1 MTAGLEFE
9 VVAVET
15 RTDST
20 HKHMKQG
27 EVTAPWP
34 IETITLRLPF
44 DDEGFTEN
52 FRVANLSCPYYVGD
66 DGTFS
71 VRIVDPEMQGKFKI
85 GDRVDI
91 LKGLTASR

>member
-20 HKHMKQG
+20 REHMKQG
-27 EVTAPWP
+27 EVVAPWP

-44 DDEGFTEN
+44 NDEGFTEN
-52 FRVANLSCPYYVGD
+52 FRVANMSCPYYVGD
-66 DGTFS
+66 NGTFS
-71 VRIVDPEMQGKFKI
+71 VQIVDPGMQGKLKI
-85 GDRVDI
+85 GDRVDL
-91 LKGLTASR
+91 LKALTAK